1 MINYVQRKNII
12 KEKRCLFLRVECQ
25 TIFRSV
31 NTISNV
37 SGIALSDVKV
47 IALSDV
53 NVIAL
58 S

>member
-1 MINYVQRKNII
+1 MCKEKNII